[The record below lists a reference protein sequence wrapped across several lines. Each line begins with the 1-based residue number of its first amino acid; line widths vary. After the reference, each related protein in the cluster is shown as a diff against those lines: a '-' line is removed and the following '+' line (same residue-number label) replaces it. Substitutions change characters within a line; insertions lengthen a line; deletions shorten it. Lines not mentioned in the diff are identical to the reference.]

1 MHDEWT
7 APEPA
12 GNSPPAAPPQRNPG
26 RNICTQ
32 CGTVGN
38 PKMVPPG
45 SLLVEIGLWI
55 CFLVPGLIYSLWR
68 VGSKR
73 PTCRRC
79 GAVNSLVPLDSPRG
93 LELAE
98 MSGKWRHPP
107 R

>member
-1 MHDEWT
+1 M
-7 APEPA
+7 
-12 GNSPPAAPPQRNPG
+12 R
-26 RNICTQ
+26 ICAQ
-32 CGTVGN
+32 CGSIGR
-38 PKMVPPG
+38 PKKVPGG
-45 SLLVEIGLWI
+45 SLLVEVGLWF

-79 GAVNSLVPLDSPRG
+79 GAANSLVPLDSPRG

-98 MSGKWRHPP
+98 MSGKRHHPP